1 MVLLFIGALLR
12 HLRNQGCNTEQLM
25 LNIEDI
31 IIKAILSCTQSIV
44 SACRMFVNHH
54 SNCFELFG
62 FDILIDDTLKVK
74 IYKIWKIYFSHLI
87 LFISAMA
94 DRG

>member
-1 MVLLFIGALLR
+1 MNEFFQCNLILKLPDHGQKWALGALLR
-12 HLRNQGCNTEQLM
+12 HLKNQGCNTEQLM

-62 FDILIDDTLKVK
+62 FDILVDDTLKV
-74 IYKIWKIYFSHLI
+74 I
-87 LFISAMA
+87 L
-94 DRG
+94 